1 MSTDPGARPTT
12 PRRTLRWQAATV
24 LGIRDEAPAVRTFTL
39 GLEEPAHHLPG
50 QYYVLRLTAEDGY
63 TAQRSYS
70 VASAPDGRPEIDLT
84 VERLDDGEVS
94 EFLHDVVVPGDVLEV
109 RGPVGG
115 WFAWTGDS
123 PALLVGGG
131 SGQVPLTAML
141 RHARAA
147 GRPDLVRMIVSVRT
161 SRDLYYGSELH
172 VPQVT
177 PVFTRTAPDGSARPA
192 GRLVLD
198 DVAPLV
204 RGGETAYVC
213 GSPAFADAAAAL
225 LAEAGV
231 PDDAIRIEQFG
242 PTGG

>member
-1 MSTDPGARPTT
+1 MAGGTDTT
-12 PRRTLRWQAATV
+12 ARRTLRWQAATV
-24 LGIRDEAPAVRTFTL
+24 VGIRDEAPRVKTFRL
-39 GLEEPAHHLPG
+39 RLEQVSDHLPG
-50 QYYVLRLTAEDGY
+50 QYYVLRLTAPDGY

-70 VASAPDGRPEIDLT
+70 VASAPDGSDEIELT

-115 WFAWTGDS
+115 WFAWAGDV
-123 PALLVGGG
+123 PALLVAGG
-131 SGQVPLTAML
+131 SGQVPLAAML
-141 RHARAA
+141 RHARAL
-147 GRPDLVRMIVSVRT
+147 GRPELVRMLVSVRT
-161 SRDLYYGSELH
+161 PDDVYAGLDGPE
-172 VPQVT
+172 VT
-177 PVFTRTAPDGSARPA
+177 VVHTRRAPLDSPRPP
-192 GRLVLD
+192 GRLTLA

-213 GSPAFADAAAAL
+213 GSAAFAGAASDL

-231 PDDAIRIEQFG
+231 PDQAIRIEQFG